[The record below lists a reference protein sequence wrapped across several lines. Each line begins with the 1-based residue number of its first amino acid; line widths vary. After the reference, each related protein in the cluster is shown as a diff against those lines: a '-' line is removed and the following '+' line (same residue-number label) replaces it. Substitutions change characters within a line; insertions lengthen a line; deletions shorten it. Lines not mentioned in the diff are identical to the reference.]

1 MCGILGFVISKDA
14 RIQAHQIKPLLDRL
28 FLLSESRGK
37 EASGLAVVGERSVA
51 VLKRAVRPRLLVR
64 SEEYR
69 RLLDDF
75 VSSVRTDRTSAL
87 AVMGHARM
95 VTNGSSEIHE
105 NNQPVM
111 KHGMIVFH
119 NGIVVNDEAIWPC
132 LEGIEREFEV
142 DTEAILSL
150 VAHYRKQNRTLGD
163 AVRLASGHLEGA
175 NSFALFADDAD
186 ALVLA
191 TTNGS
196 LYCTSCDG
204 GRIFLYAS
212 ERYILEQILRHRL
225 LRKAAGDGGAVEQLR
240 PQTACI
246 LSLDTMSPAIFPLRE
261 PLQQGLD
268 IGSARREIRDVRPA
282 VDVITRK
289 RAQPLS
295 SYQNSLADEK
305 LLSIDESAIASLRRC
320 SRCLLPETFPF
331 IRFDEEGLCSVCR
344 NYTPAHPKGRDD
356 LEELAKPHRR
366 AGSGPDCIMAV
377 SGGRDSTYGLHYV
390 KKVLGMNPVA
400 YTYDWGM
407 VTDLARRNISRV
419 CGSLGVEHIL
429 ISADIRRKRENVRQ
443 NVSAWLKRPDLG
455 TVPLFMA
462 GDKPFFYY
470 AGLLKRQIGLG
481 LVFFCMNPLER
492 TDFKSAFCG
501 IEENHG
507 KTIHWDLSLLHK
519 LQLGLYYGR
528 QFLGN
533 PAYLNR
539 SLIDTAFAFASYYL
553 MPKDFSLLFQFIG
566 WDERAIEETLANEY
580 GWERARD
587 TRTTWR
593 IGDGTAAFYN
603 YIYCRVAGFT
613 ENDTFRS
620 NQIREGLL
628 TRDEAM
634 ALTREENRPR
644 LEAIEWYCR
653 TIGID
658 WREAIRRINAI
669 PTMYDSA
676 EPSQRT
682 ALPAGILPQERRIP
696 VGQSSARGGA

>member
-14 RIQAHQIKPLLDRL
+14 QIQAHQIKPLLDRL

-37 EASGLAVVGERSVA
+37 EASGLAVVDDRVA
-51 VLKRAVRPRLLVR
+51 KILKRPVRPRLLVR

-69 RLLDDF
+69 TLLRNF
-75 VSSVRTDRTSAL
+75 IASARTDRASAL
-87 AVMGHARM
+87 TVMGHARM
-95 VTNGSSEIHE
+95 VTNGESDIHE
-105 NNQPVM
+105 NNQPVI
-111 KHGMIVFH
+111 KHGIIVFH
-119 NGIVVNDEAIWPC
+119 NGIVVNDETIWSR
-132 LEGIEREFEV
+132 LEGTRREFEV
-142 DTEAILSL
+142 DTEVIPSL
-150 VAHYRKQNRTLGD
+150 VAHYRKQNRTLVD

-175 NSFALFADDAD
+175 NSFALLADDTD

-196 LYCTSCDG
+196 LYRASCDR

-212 ERYILEQILRHRL
+212 ERYILEQILRHQVMRNAL
-225 LRKAAGDGGAVEQLR
+225 TDRSAIEQIK
-240 PQTACI
+240 PGTGCI
-246 LSLDTMSPAIFPLRE
+246 LSLDTMMPVLFSLEE
-261 PLQQGLD
+261 PPSGEVC
-268 IGSARREIRDVRPA
+268 IRSACREIRDIRPPVDFTVR
-282 VDVITRK
+282 K
-289 RAQPLS
+289 EAQPLS
-295 SYQNSLADEK
+295 AIKNTLADEK
-305 LLSIDESAIASLRRC
+305 LLSIDEGAIASLRRC
-320 SRCLLPETFPF
+320 VRCLLPETFPF
-331 IRFDEEGLCSVCR
+331 IRFDEAGLCSVCR
-344 NYTPAHPKGRDD
+344 NYAPAHPRGRDA
-356 LEELAKPHRR
+356 LEELVKPHRL
-366 AGSGPDCIMAV
+366 AGGGPNCIVAV
-377 SGGRDSTYGLHYV
+377 SGGRDSTYGLHFV

-419 CGSLGVEHIL
+419 CGALGVEHIL
-429 ISADIRRKRENVRQ
+429 ISADIRQKRENIRQ

-462 GDKPFFYY
+462 GDKQFFYY
-470 AGLLKRQIGLG
+470 ASLLRRQMGLD
-481 LVFFCMNPLER
+481 LVLFCQNPLER

-501 IEENHG
+501 IDENHG
-507 KTIHWDLSLLHK
+507 KAIHWDLSFLHK

-553 MPKDFSLLFQFIG
+553 IPKDFSVLFQYIG
-566 WDERAIEETLANEY
+566 WDERVIDETLADVY
-580 GWERARD
+580 GWERASD

-603 YIYCRVAGFT
+603 YIYYRVAGFT

-628 TRDEAM
+628 TREEGMD
-634 ALTREENRPR
+634 LVVGENRPR
-644 LEAIEWYCR
+644 VDAIKWYCR

-658 WREAIRRINAI
+658 WREAIRRIHSI
-669 PTMYDSA
+669 PPIYASRVL
-676 EPSQRT
+676 SGRT
-682 ALPAGILPQERRIP
+682 VLTAGILPQELGVSGAR
-696 VGQSSARGGA
+696 SSIKGGT